1 MRYAG
6 IIKNDISAAPGVCV
20 SFFAQGCPHRCPG
33 CHNPETWDFNGGK
46 EFTADIIIEVLN
58 ALNANGIDRSFC
70 IMGGEPL
77 CPDNLPIT
85 AMLIEEVK
93 KNFPNKKIFIWTGY
107 TMAELESYKRV
118 NDNNKE
124 GKLLRYILNHINCL
138 IDGRYEQ
145 DKRDIT
151 LVMRGSSNQNI
162 YYFD

>member
-20 SFFAQGCPHRCPG
+20 SFFTQGCPHRCPG

-77 CPDNLPIT
+77 CPENLAIT

-93 KNFPNKKIFIWTGY
+93 KNFPNKKIFVWTGY
-107 TMAELESYKRV
+107 TMSELKSYKRV

>member
-20 SFFAQGCPHRCPG
+20 SFFTQGCPHKCPG

-46 EFTADIIIEVLN
+46 EFTVNTILEILE
-58 ALNANGIDRSFC
+58 ALGANGIDRSFC

-77 CPDNLPIT
+77 CPSNLAIT
-85 AMLIEEVK
+85 ALVIEEVRQR
-93 KNFPNKKIFIWTGY
+93 FPNKKIFLWTGY
-107 TMAELESYKRV
+107 TIDELKSYQRI

-124 GKLLRYILNHINCL
+124 GKLLRKILNNINCL
-138 IDGRYEQ
+138 IDGRYEE